1 MKKLFPKGVFC
12 DTVDGMKAAANWVGV
27 NCTSVDESLIDA
39 LLEAIQKR
47 WEEAKEK
54 DNDDSIY

>member
-1 MKKLFPKGVFC
+1 M
-12 DTVDGMKAAANWVGV
+12 DRMKATANWVGA

-47 WEEAKEK
+47 WEEAKGK
-54 DNDDSIY
+54 DDKDSIY